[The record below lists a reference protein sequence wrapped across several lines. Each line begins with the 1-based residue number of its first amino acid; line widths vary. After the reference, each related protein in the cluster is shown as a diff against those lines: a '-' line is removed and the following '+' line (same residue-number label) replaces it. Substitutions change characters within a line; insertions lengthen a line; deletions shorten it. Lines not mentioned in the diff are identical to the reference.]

1 MGREGEGYLDDLR
14 PELSGIDGKRGGG
27 DLDERGL
34 ELSGI
39 GGKRGI
45 DLPCYKKPNEYR
57 WDEGGGRRRRRRR
70 RRNLTTP
77 T

>member
-1 MGREGEGYLDDLR
+1 M
-14 PELSGIDGKRGGG
+14 RGGG
-27 DLDERGL
+27 ILGHPGL

>member
-1 MGREGEGYLDDLR
+1 VMYGCR
-14 PELSGIDGKRGGG
+14 LSNSVPARGGCRMIG
-27 DLDERGL
+27 VRGL